1 MRWRLSNPQLCHP
14 RVLKQQ
20 QHHHQEYFMSK
31 KSCPFLYSNSLY
43 KKEKTFGHFVF
54 LLKGCIMPFR
64 VISNKGLYTIKNTLV
79 VKPLKKRK
87 KSTKNKLLD
96 KMG

>member
-31 KSCPFLYSNSLY
+31 KSCPFYIETHFIKRKRLLDILY
-43 KKEKTFGHFVF
+43 VF
-54 LLKGCIMPFR
+54 FEECIMPFIPYNIKQR
-64 VISNKGLYTIKNTLV
+64 VIYY
-79 VKPLKKRK
+79 
-87 KSTKNKLLD
+87 
-96 KMG
+96 